1 MKHYA
6 PEEIIRRSIVV
17 QIELLLL
24 AVIQQRYARHD
35 EVGDERSQRTS
46 LSSIDKTRPTE
57 NVEIARPEHVL
68 RIGYASLWLYE
79 VVRHETSGSTHRYFN
94 IIGDLQITVH
104 SEEARKRTI
113 D

>member
-68 RIGYASLWLYE
+68 RIGYASLWVYE
-79 VVRHETSGSTHRYFN
+79 VVRHEHLVPRIDTSTSSATCKLPS
-94 IIGDLQITVH
+94 IP
-104 SEEARKRTI
+104 RKRVSER
-113 D
+113 